1 MFPLRFMHF
10 LLWVRWWGLLR
21 CGGGGGGG
29 RPLHCLCSLG
39 RCICLLFCCVVF
51 NFLWSWSPLPSP
63 MCFSLTVVHFVRR
76 AQDTSRKVER
86 KKASVQFALYTRASA
101 KPFCFLFG
109 DCTHIFLLFF
119 IRFICLCYNV
129 PHVFLWGLASDNDNS
144 RKKQIMCSREHFANI
159 NSAFLVEAYTI
170 QNLLAIYYRSVCS
183 SVSVSVYAQRV
194 CRTRITRS

>member
-10 LLWVRWWGLLR
+10 LLCVRWWGLLR

-86 KKASVQFALYTRASA
+86 KKSLRPICIIYASERKAVLFLVRRLHTYFSSVFHSLHMLMLQRAA
-101 KPFCFLFG
+101 CFPM
-109 DCTHIFLLFF
+109 
-119 IRFICLCYNV
+119 R
-129 PHVFLWGLASDNDNS
+129 PSQ
-144 RKKQIMCSREHFANI
+144 RQRQQQKKQIMCSREHFANI